1 MKKKLLVFIMVMALA
16 LAIPMTAN
24 AANVAA
30 SIKGND
36 VTITVTDEGGA
47 FTQNVTYVKN
57 TTQTYEVGGY
67 TVQVQYN
74 GSGVSKVTIVSAPAP
89 ASATNAPDPKIGY
102 DVAGDIMTWN
112 AYDALE
118 VKAYFVQSTAKDKTP
133 PSTALVPVPSKKLD
147 ASGDKIPS
155 NAHSGD
161 FPGIYFYW
169 NDQQKEDG
177 ILKVDPA
184 LFDLFKDG
192 KFYITA
198 KNSNAYWDYWILPDE
213 GIVTAGGYLLYQIP
227 RYFMY
232 LEANN
237 KNGKTSEVKEELKN
251 INMIFI
257 GGEYKD
263 AYLIIDKEWFDEEGN
278 QIVDE
283 ARIKELNESLS
294 FNNGLKLG
302 QNKIAITDF
311 NSAYFG
317 KKLTVTEGAIPGYKA
332 KQNPISVTVKWDDD
346 PIKEIKFENQKQ
358 YGKIKIEKKWDVL
371 DPKAPKPEVKFNI
384 FDAEGNLVYE
394 NVGLG
399 IYDVKEGLYTVKEI
413 AIPGFTPDKESVTV
427 TLAAGENMTVTF
439 TNKEDRA
446 KVTVTK
452 NWDFNDLPLAQ
463 QNELKALLEFET
475 DFAYRLNGTVEV
487 KAGAPLNIKEIEKAW
502 SFNADTDTHFVNYT
516 VQWDKTVYSETA
528 VTDMSYEF
536 TFTNT
541 VVKTVTEKAPAK
553 VKVVKNW
560 DFKDIPAEQKAIL
573 EGLLKFDANF
583 TFDLGIEKEVA
594 IGTVLNIKE
603 IPIVWEW
610 SNDTATH
617 YVKYTVTSDAK
628 VYSEKAVSGE
638 SYVFT
643 FNNTVVK
650 TETPKPPA
658 KVKVV
663 KNWDFKDLPAGQIA
677 ILEGLLKFDANFDFV
692 LGQEKEVA
700 IGTALNI
707 KEIPIVW
714 EWSNDTATHYVKYT
728 VTSDTK
734 VYSETAV
741 SGESYVFT
749 FANTVVKTE
758 TPKPPAKVKVVK
770 NWDFKDLPAGQIA
783 ILEGLLKFDA
793 NFDFVLGQEKEV
805 AIGTALNIKEIPIVW
820 EWSNDTATHYVK
832 YTITSDAKVY
842 SETAVSGESYVFTF
856 ANTVVK
862 TETPKPAKV
871 TIVKNWLDEN
881 GQPLSKTGIFATVDA
896 DIAFS
901 AFKLGTTEDV
911 VDFGATYT
919 ITENLSACEY
929 ADDGYLY
936 TFKQDSVTGNV
947 FTVAPGGNYTVTFT
961 NKLVKTPRDA
971 TLFIEKI
978 WTGAPLPDGVA
989 ATLTDGYVFGSQTV
1003 KGDFKVSF
1011 KENALNSLIIDGY
1024 IYTFDFVSVQID
1036 DGPVSDIN
1044 DVSFITKAGGDHKVV
1059 IVNKVII
1066 EAQPAEITIK
1076 KDWVDIFGEV
1086 ISPPN
1091 LKVAFTNGYELG
1103 FNKVAANTEVDL
1115 SELPVS
1121 LGGYF
1126 IAPVSVVVYDEIEIA
1141 KEVICEVKKGEAI
1154 DFSDLHVLFTA
1165 EAGGRYTVTFTN
1177 ELDKKPTS
1185 TDIYDKIPSKTHVDR
1200 WWNDFGVLAYGASSN
1215 NDKDEYLIAFSEDF
1229 WEANSSATIGFGTQ
1243 GSYEYIVEITL
1254 VDGHLVFTDK
1264 YGTAFNFY
1272 EEYTWETL
1280 RYDNHYT
1287 SPKEKNHPFAISYGV
1302 LFQNPYGSG
1311 AKQMWL
1317 LSIVKK
1323 SEPEPLAAASAEMLL
1338 EFDLELMTPE
1348 ALISPQ
1354 EPQDEVTEEEVAAE
1368 EEIIVE
1374 EEAVEEAVV
1383 EVEEE
1388 VAVEEA
1394 VTVEVPV
1401 ELE

>member
-728 VTSDTK
+728 
-734 VYSETAV
+734 
-741 SGESYVFT
+741 
-749 FANTVVKTE
+749 
-758 TPKPPAKVKVVK
+758 
-770 NWDFKDLPAGQIA
+770 
-783 ILEGLLKFDA
+783 
-793 NFDFVLGQEKEV
+793 
-805 AIGTALNIKEIPIVW
+805 
-820 EWSNDTATHYVK
+820 
-832 YTITSDAKVY
+832 ITSDAKVY

-1126 IAPVSVVVYDEIEIA
+1126 IAPVSVVVYDEIA